1 MGKLGL
7 CHASAP
13 LGRLQAGCKGPTTGS
28 RCCLW
33 HCPTCPLL
41 CYTPGHDVSGHRQM
55 FLVTSSTSLASVCSH
70 HELGGGS
77 ARAGALLGTR
87 KHQPSHHGSTLEPAA
102 EMSQDLLAAQLG
114 ASSQLL
120 PECKPNICAA
130 TGMFA

>member
-1 MGKLGL
+1 M
-7 CHASAP
+7 P
-13 LGRLQAGCKGPTTGS
+13 LPHWAGCRRVVRDPPQAP
-28 RCCLW
+28 RAAHCLQ

-41 CYTPGHDVSGHRQM
+41 CYTPGHDISGHRQM

-87 KHQPSHHGSTLEPAA
+87 KHQPSHHGSALEPAA

-120 PECKPNICAA
+120 PECLSLIHI
-130 TGMFA
+130 